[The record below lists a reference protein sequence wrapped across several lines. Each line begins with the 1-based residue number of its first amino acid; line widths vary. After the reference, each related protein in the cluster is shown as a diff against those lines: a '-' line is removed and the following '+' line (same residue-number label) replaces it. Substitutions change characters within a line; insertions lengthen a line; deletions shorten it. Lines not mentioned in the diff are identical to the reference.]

1 VSESLRKAEGKIR
14 LIKEPIG
21 TETLPIAV
29 AMARSLSPNHAEA
42 TLLGMFIRKG

>member
-14 LIKEPIG
+14 LIKIG